1 VETIKADEI
10 VRMYFSFL
18 SLYRI
23 VLQAKKLDKST
34 FFNFYQPV
42 IDVGRTYSRVCS
54 LKELFRRYAPWH
66 QYIPLNQGIPW
77 EPTWMEDGINQNTV
91 HGNFVNQRLLK
102 PVHDWLMAVLRKLPT
117 DGTFKRH
124 PCPIGQTCCHCFDL
138 KSATDRWPLCL
149 MFEVMCHLF
158 DRSFASEM
166 VNSALETH
174 IFCVPLVPYF
184 LVFLLNLK
192 WYASSGSF
200 GATLLLPL

>member
-1 VETIKADEI
+1 
-10 VRMYFSFL
+10 
-18 SLYRI
+18 
-23 VLQAKKLDKST
+23 
-34 FFNFYQPV
+34 
-42 IDVGRTYSRVCS
+42 
-54 LKELFRRYAPWH
+54 
-66 QYIPLNQGIPW
+66 
-77 EPTWMEDGINQNTV
+77 
-91 HGNFVNQRLLK
+91 
-102 PVHDWLMAVLRKLPT
+102 MAVLRKLPT

-124 PCPIGQTCCHCFDL
+124 PYPIGQTCCHCFDL